1 MYTLKCNKCNPFSR
15 RTGSGFVGYVF
26 RVGTE
31 YIVVSLLVYCVTR
44 LFDSGEGLR
53 REPSL
58 GFGFLAIVAAPVY
71 ETVFFQVVPA
81 KIAKSNGAGAIP
93 CFLATSIPFAVF
105 HFGSNYSAAISG
117 GVVGGIY
124 LSMAFWDWSYR
135 GIWAAFSAA
144 VMIHSIHN
152 AVVFF
157 LVLFFQ

>member
-1 MYTLKCNKCNPFSR
+1 
-15 RTGSGFVGYVF
+15 
-26 RVGTE
+26 
-31 YIVVSLLVYCVTR
+31 VVSLLVYCVTR
-44 LFDSGEGLR
+44 QFDNGTGPR

-71 ETVFFQVVPA
+71 ETMLFQVVPA
-81 KIAKSNGAGAIP
+81 KIAKSNGAGAVA

-135 GIWAAFSAA
+135 GMWFAFSAA
-144 VMIHSIHN
+144 ALIHSIHN
-152 AVVFF
+152 AVIF
-157 LVLFFQ
+157 LLALMFGN